1 MSDNPQA
8 APTLR
13 VFKIGTTQIVEDT
26 STASLGNEQIRAF
39 LKNTYPEVANAT
51 IRESTTANG
60 TRVLE
65 FLPVAG
71 RKG

>member
-8 APTLR
+8 NAPR
-13 VFKIGTTQIVEDT
+13 VFKIGATRIIEDA
-26 STASLGNEQIRAF
+26 STAGLSHEQVRTL

-51 IRESTTANG
+51 IQESVNQDG
-60 TRVLE
+60 TRVVSYLAQ
-65 FLPVAG
+65 PG

>member
-8 APTLR
+8 APTPR
-13 VFKIGTTQIVEDT
+13 VFKIGTTRIVEDA
-26 STASLGNEQIRAF
+26 STAGLNNEQIRAM

-51 IRESTTANG
+51 IRESTTADG

-65 FLPVAG
+65 FHAVAG